1 MSKEIYQTKN
11 RMTREEKIKF
21 LNLPFYTLLEE
32 ILNAIT
38 HGIGAALAIAAIV
51 LLPIFSDHT
60 AKTITFVTIYSSTL
74 FILYIVSTLYH
85 ALGINKAKKVF
96 RILDHCS
103 IFLLIAGTYT
113 PISLLMLPTVTGI
126 ILASIVWATA
136 IIGIILNSID
146 LKKFAKISMACYIG
160 MGWCVIFAIKPL
172 IENTNKIQLV
182 FLFIGGLFYTI
193 GAIIYA
199 IGKKSNA
206 KFVHSLWHIFVLAG
220 SIFHFFM
227 IFNFIRL

>member
-1 MSKEIYQTKN
+1 MTKEFSCEKN
-11 RMTREEKIKF
+11 RICKEEKRKLF
-21 LNLPFYTLLEE
+21 NLPSYTLLEE
-32 ILNAIT
+32 ILNAVT

-51 LLPIFSDHT
+51 LLPIFSNHN
-60 AKTITFVTIYSSTL
+60 AKTVTCVTIYASTL

-113 PISLLMLPTVTGI
+113 PISLLMLPNTLGI
-126 ILASIVWATA
+126 VLASLVWATA
-136 IIGIILNSID
+136 IVGIVLNSIN
-146 LKKFAKISMACYIG
+146 LKKYAKVSMVCYIG

-172 IENTNKIQLV
+172 VESVNTFKLA

-193 GAIIYA
+193 GAVIYA
-199 IGKKSNA
+199 VGKKSNA
-206 KFVHSLWHIFVLAG
+206 KYVHSLWHLFVLAG

-227 IFNFIRL
+227 IFNFIRV